1 MFTSPPL
8 YDFVSATTLV
18 YSGSYLMTSVMYGHL
33 DVSNDLSMK
42 RIITSEAF
50 AHLPRPIA
58 ALHLCR
64 IYSLPDTKL
73 VIHLSCTICPKG
85 VDTTPIFIEIRV

>member
-1 MFTSPPL
+1 
-8 YDFVSATTLV
+8 
-18 YSGSYLMTSVMYGHL
+18 MTSVMYGHL

-73 VIHLSCTICPKG
+73 VIYLSCVICPKG
-85 VDTTPIFIEIRV
+85 IHSTPIFTEIRV